1 MEREGKMNASSTPKS
16 VKDTVMSFMF
26 CRSIVHP
33 ALALTPNWTVKL
45 KEESYLTHLAY

>member
-1 MEREGKMNASSTPKS
+1 MESGGKMSAQLTPKS
-16 VKDTVMSFMF
+16 VKNTVMSFMF
-26 CRSIVHP
+26 CRSIVPP

>member
-1 MEREGKMNASSTPKS
+1 MESGGKMSVQLTPKS
-16 VKDTVMSFMF
+16 VKNTVMSFMF

>member
-1 MEREGKMNASSTPKS
+1 MESGGKMSAQLTPKS
-16 VKDTVMSFMF
+16 VKITVMSFMF